1 MGTDSMG
8 PSAAAKQAAPSSTMA
23 VIHKRARILIVITP
37 ELVISVG
44 IPEYLFPASAREPFA
59 VLHSGGYIT
68 TVTG

>member
-1 MGTDSMG
+1 
-8 PSAAAKQAAPSSTMA
+8 MA